1 VPVFEADRRPEQV
14 LVVVTELI
22 REVIGD
28 EAGLGAPI
36 TIETSFNQDLE
47 LESIEFVALA
57 EKLQERYGA
66 KVDFAGW
73 LSGMELDRIIGLSV
87 GELVEFIVRCPS

>member
-1 VPVFEADRRPEQV
+1 MSAPSTDRRPEQV
-14 LVVVTELI
+14 LATVTVLI
-22 REVIGD
+22 RQVIGD

-36 TIETSFNQDLE
+36 TLETSFNGDLE

-57 EKLQERYGA
+57 EKLQQHYGRS
-66 KVDFAGW
+66 VDFAGW
-73 LSGMELDRIIGLSV
+73 LSGMELDRIIALSV